1 MVFGENEFRIV
12 IVLSLDLPRC
22 YREVVWARVSFIWL
36 VPGLEFAKSRW
47 DSHSE
52 PNWFHSGEEFPL
64 IYLEIKVYASWRCFQ
79 SNMFFLV
86 LQYSILLV

>member
-1 MVFGENEFRIV
+1 MLSPGGLGENEFRIV

-36 VPGLEFAKSRW
+36 VSSLEFAKSRR

-52 PNWFHSGEEFPL
+52 
-64 IYLEIKVYASWRCFQ
+64 
-79 SNMFFLV
+79 SN
-86 LQYSILLV
+86 